1 MKSGKSISNHW
12 RQVGGGFEV
21 ILLGAVG
28 THRPQNKPFF
38 SPTTSTA
45 KRGNTLLRLRQ
56 GSKREERP

>member
-12 RQVGGGFEV
+12 RQVRSGFEV

-38 SPTTSTA
+38 LPHH
-45 KRGNTLLRLRQ
+45 TLQ
-56 GSKREERP
+56 QKGKYTPET